1 MAVIGCTKQ
10 PPPPEAPTQPARE
23 AFHAAKPLKAV
34 VSSVAPE
41 AEAEQSDWLQSEV
54 SYLLRRGQMR
64 IVDESQ
70 ASAPVFVLT
79 IQIDSPNK
87 QAVLKLVAPDQL
99 TERERKLELST
110 TTRLEIVTALAR
122 TLPTF
127 LDASHASEDW
137 STFIGTDDA
146 RVYEN
151 YLRGANELL
160 GSNAQG
166 ITRASASRPRARI
179 VERLEVLARNEP
191 KFARAWAALA
201 IGYLSLGGDDLRS
214 LTDLAQSAAQRA
226 LALDDDLAAAHAAL
240 GMVDLRHN
248 DWIAAHE
255 KFEWALALDPNHPV
269 ALEGLTCLNA
279 DAGHHGK
286 ALMRGIRAI
295 AQQPRNAGA
304 LECLTFAR
312 LGSQSARRPSE
323 EETLPGSAARV
334 RALSGFLKG
343 DRQVA
348 ERSLRSALS
357 AREFEVWGAP
367 LAKAAG
373 NQRLV
378 PDALKAIT
386 RAANDGYIDA
396 ATEILCGAAL
406 RQPEFVFNRISRLQR
421 EGMHAPLRILWLPD
435 ADFLRSH
442 SRFEETISAAGLAG
456 FWHGSGP
463 PDICD
468 EEPNVYGCNLSGS
481 DGQTKSTLISA
492 P

>member
-1 MAVIGCTKQ
+1 VAVIGCSQ
-10 PPPPEAPTQPARE
+10 EPPPPQAPTPPPRE

-34 VSSVAPE
+34 VASAVPDAKPE
-41 AEAEQSDWLQSEV
+41 ETDWLQSEV

-70 ASAPVFVLT
+70 ASAPVFVLA
-79 IQIDSPNK
+79 IHVDLPNK
-87 QAVLKLVAPDQL
+87 QAVLKLIAPDQFI
-99 TERERKLELST
+99 ERERKLELST
-110 TTRLEIVTALAR
+110 STRLEIVTTLAR
-122 TLPTF
+122 TLPAF

-137 STFIGTDDA
+137 STFIGTQDA

-151 YLRGANELL
+151 YLRNANELL
-160 GSNAQG
+160 GPSAQG
-166 ITRASASRPRARI
+166 ITRAPASRPQART
-179 VERLEVLARNEP
+179 VERLEALAKQEQT
-191 KFARAWAALA
+191 FARAWAALA
-201 IGYLSLGGDDLRS
+201 IGYLSLGGDDLSS
-214 LTDLAQSAAQRA
+214 LTDLAQSSAQRA
-226 LALDDDLAAAHAAL
+226 LVMDDDLAAAHAAL
-240 GMVDLRHN
+240 GMVDLRRN

-279 DAGHHGK
+279 DAGHYRE
-286 ALMRGIRAI
+286 ALMQGIRAI

-323 EETLPGSAARV
+323 EETLPASAARV
-334 RALSGFLKG
+334 RALAAFLKG
-343 DRQVA
+343 DRQAA
-348 ERSLRSALS
+348 ERSLRSAMS
-357 AREFEVWGAP
+357 AREFEIWGAP
-367 LAKAAG
+367 LARAAG
-373 NQRLV
+373 KRALV

-386 RAANDGYIDA
+386 RAANDGYIDS

-421 EGMHAPLRILWLPD
+421 EDMHAPLRVLWLPD
-435 ADFLRSH
+435 AGFLRSH
-442 SRFEETISAAGLAG
+442 PRFEETIGAAGLAG

-463 PDICD
+463 PDIC
-468 EEPNVYGCNLSGS
+468 EGEPNVYGCNLSGS
-481 DGQTKSTLISA
+481 DGKKSALVSV